1 MKNKKLFAAALTA
14 ALAVSMMGTSVMAST
29 PSGTT
34 EFSYTP
40 GTSGPTVPVNPTN
53 PENDPNNWMVS
64 YPRSI
69 VLMDNNEAGENAN
82 ATAAKDV
89 GQGLN
94 FDVKQR
100 VPGTNGNQV
109 TDKNVGKGI
118 TIKPSA
124 TGWDS
129 GNDIKLKDKVSP
141 TPNEVTMNLIDEG
154 TGSPTVTYKYLTPN
168 DTMATL
174 THTNDTTTGYAVLK
188 YGSVD
193 SAIEGNTYTG
203 NVTFKFEKKTI

>member
-40 GTSGPTVPVNPTN
+40 GTSGPTVPVNPAN
-53 PENDPNNWMVS
+53 PENDANNWMVS

-69 VLMDNNEAGENAN
+69 VLMDNNEAGKNAD
-82 ATAAKDV
+82 ATTAKNV

-100 VPGTNGNQV
+100 VPGTDGDQV
-109 TDKNVGKGI
+109 TAANVGNGI

-124 TGWDS
+124 DGWSS

-141 TPNEVTMNLIDEG
+141 TPNEVTMNLIDAG
-154 TGSPTVTYKYLTPN
+154 TGKPNVTYKYLQPN
-168 DTMATL
+168 AVLGTL
-174 THTNDTTTGYAVLK
+174 THTADTTTGYAVLK

-203 NVTFKFEKKTI
+203 NVTFKFEKA

>member
-40 GTSGPTVPVNPTN
+40 GTSGPTVPVNPAD
-53 PENDPNNWMVS
+53 PENDANNWMVS

-69 VLMDNNEAGENAN
+69 VLMDNNEAGKNAD
-82 ATAAKDV
+82 ATTAKNV

-100 VPGTNGNQV
+100 VPGTDGDQV
-109 TDKNVGKGI
+109 TAANVGNGI

-124 TGWDS
+124 TGWSS

-141 TPNEVTMNLIDEG
+141 TPNEVTMNLIDAG
-154 TGSPTVTYKYLTPN
+154 TGKPDVTYKYLQPN
-168 DTMATL
+168 AVLGTL
-174 THTNDTTTGYAVLK
+174 THTADTTTGYAVLK

-203 NVTFKFEKKTI
+203 NVTFKFEKA

>member
-40 GTSGPTVPVNPTN
+40 GTSGPTVPVNPAN
-53 PENDPNNWMVS
+53 PENDANNWMVS

-69 VLMDNNEAGENAN
+69 VLMDNNEAGKNAD
-82 ATAAKDV
+82 ATTAKNV

-100 VPGTNGNQV
+100 VPGTDGDQV
-109 TDKNVGKGI
+109 TAANVGNGI

-124 TGWDS
+124 TGWSS

-141 TPNEVTMNLIDEG
+141 TPNEVTMNLIDAG
-154 TGSPTVTYKYLTPN
+154 TGKPNVTYKYLQPN
-168 DTMATL
+168 AVLGTL
-174 THTNDTTTGYAVLK
+174 THTADTTTGYAVLK

-203 NVTFKFEKKTI
+203 NVTFKFEKAI

>member
-1 MKNKKLFAAALTA
+1 MKNKKLFAAAMTA
-14 ALAVSMMGTSVMAST
+14 ALAVSMMGTYVMAAT

-40 GTSGPTVPVNPTN
+40 GTAGPTVPVNPAD

-69 VLMDNNEAGENAN
+69 VLMDNNEAGETDD
-82 ATAAKDV
+82 ATAAKNV

-124 TGWDS
+124 DGWDS
-129 GNDIKLKDKVSP
+129 GNDITLKDKVSP
-141 TPNEVTMNLIDEG
+141 TPNEVTMNLIDAGNAG
-154 TGSPTVTYKYLTPN
+154 THNYLNPN
-168 DTMATL
+168 GTLATL

-203 NVTFKFEKKTI
+203 NVTFKFAKA

>member
-40 GTSGPTVPVNPTN
+40 GTSGPTVPVNPAD
-53 PENDPNNWMVS
+53 PENDANNWMVS

-69 VLMDNNEAGENAN
+69 VLMDNNEAGKNAD
-82 ATAAKDV
+82 ATTAKNV

-100 VPGTNGNQV
+100 VPGTDGDQV
-109 TDKNVGKGI
+109 TAANVGNGI

-124 TGWDS
+124 TGWSS

-141 TPNEVTMNLIDEG
+141 TPNEVTMNLIDAG
-154 TGSPTVTYKYLTPN
+154 TGKPDVTYKYLQPN
-168 DTMATL
+168 AVLGTL
-174 THTNDTTTGYAVLK
+174 THTADTTTGYAVLK

-203 NVTFKFEKKTI
+203 NVTFKFEKTI

>member
-40 GTSGPTVPVNPTN
+40 GTSGPTVPVNPAN
-53 PENDPNNWMVS
+53 PENDANNWMVS

-69 VLMDNNEAGENAN
+69 VLMDNNEAGKNAD
-82 ATAAKDV
+82 ATTAKNV

-100 VPGTNGNQV
+100 VPGTDGDQV
-109 TDKNVGKGI
+109 TAANVGNGI

-124 TGWDS
+124 DGWSS

-141 TPNEVTMNLIDEG
+141 TPNEVTMNLIDAG
-154 TGSPTVTYKYLTPN
+154 TGKPNVTYKYLQPN
-168 DTMATL
+168 AVLGTL
-174 THTNDTTTGYAVLK
+174 THTADTTTGYAVLK
-188 YGSVD
+188 NGSVD

-203 NVTFKFEKKTI
+203 NVTFKFAKA

>member
-34 EFSYTP
+34 EFSYTS
-40 GTSGPTVPVNPTN
+40 GTSGPTVPVNPAN
-53 PENDPNNWMVS
+53 PENDANNWMVS

-69 VLMDNNEAGENAN
+69 VLMDNNEAGKNAD
-82 ATAAKDV
+82 ATTAKNV

-100 VPGTNGNQV
+100 VPGTDGDQV
-109 TDKNVGKGI
+109 TAANVGNGI

-124 TGWDS
+124 TGWSS

-141 TPNEVTMNLIDEG
+141 TPNEVTMNLIDAG
-154 TGSPTVTYKYLTPN
+154 TGKPNVTYKYLQPN
-168 DTMATL
+168 AVLGTL
-174 THTNDTTTGYAVLK
+174 THTADTTTGYAVLK

>member
-1 MKNKKLFAAALTA
+1 MKNKKLFAAAMTA
-14 ALAVSMMGTSVMAST
+14 ALAVSMMGTYVMAAT

-40 GTSGPTVPVNPTN
+40 GTAGPTVPVNPAD
-53 PENDPNNWMVS
+53 PENDPNNWIVS

-124 TGWDS
+124 DGWSS

-141 TPNEVTMNLIDEG
+141 TPNEVTMNLIDAGNAG
-154 TGSPTVTYKYLTPN
+154 THNYLNPN
-168 DTMATL
+168 GTLATL

-203 NVTFKFEKKTI
+203 NVTFKFEKTI

>member
-40 GTSGPTVPVNPTN
+40 GTSGPTVPVNPAN
-53 PENDPNNWMVS
+53 PENDANNWMVS

-69 VLMDNNEAGENAN
+69 VLMDNNEAGKNAD
-82 ATAAKDV
+82 ATTAKNV

-100 VPGTNGNQV
+100 VPGTDGDQV
-109 TDKNVGKGI
+109 TAANVGNGI

-124 TGWDS
+124 TGWSS

-141 TPNEVTMNLIDEG
+141 TPNEVTMNLIDAG
-154 TGSPTVTYKYLTPN
+154 TGKPNVTYKYLQPN
-168 DTMATL
+168 AVLGTL
-174 THTNDTTTGYAVLK
+174 THTADTTTGYAVLK

-203 NVTFKFEKKTI
+203 NVTFKFEKA

>member
-40 GTSGPTVPVNPTN
+40 GTSGPTVPVNPAN
-53 PENDPNNWMVS
+53 PENDANNWMVS

-69 VLMDNNEAGENAN
+69 VLMDNNEAGKNAD
-82 ATAAKDV
+82 ATTAKNV

-100 VPGTNGNQV
+100 VPGTDGDQV
-109 TDKNVGKGI
+109 TAANVGNGI

-124 TGWDS
+124 TGWSS

-141 TPNEVTMNLIDEG
+141 TPNEVTMNLIDAG
-154 TGSPTVTYKYLTPN
+154 TGKPNVTYKYLQPN
-168 DTMATL
+168 AVLGTL
-174 THTNDTTTGYAVLK
+174 THTADTTTGYAVLK

>member
-14 ALAVSMMGTSVMAST
+14 ALAVSMMGTSVMAYD
-29 PSGTT
+29 GTT
-34 EFSYTP
+34 KFTYTP
-40 GTSGPTVPVNPTN
+40 GTSGPTDPVNPAN

-69 VLMDNNEAGENAN
+69 VLMDNNEAGNGAN
-82 ATAAKDV
+82 ATTAKNV

-100 VPGTNGNQV
+100 VPGTNGDQV
-109 TDKNVGKGI
+109 TDKNVGNGI

-124 TGWDS
+124 TGWSS

-141 TPNEVTMNLIDEG
+141 RPNEVTMNLIDEG
-154 TGSPTVTYKYLTPN
+154 TGSPTVTYKYLNPN

-174 THTNDTTTGYAVLK
+174 TRTNDTTTGYAVLK

-193 SAIEGNTYTG
+193 RAIEGNTYTG

>member
-40 GTSGPTVPVNPTN
+40 GTSGPTVPVNPAN
-53 PENDPNNWMVS
+53 PENDANNWMVS

-69 VLMDNNEAGENAN
+69 VLMDNNEAGKNAD
-82 ATAAKDV
+82 ATTAKNV

-100 VPGTNGNQV
+100 VPGTDGDQV
-109 TDKNVGKGI
+109 TAANVGNGI

-124 TGWDS
+124 TGWSS

-154 TGSPTVTYKYLTPN
+154 TGKPDVTYKYLQPN
-168 DTMATL
+168 AVLGTL
-174 THTNDTTTGYAVLK
+174 THTADTTTGYAVLK

-203 NVTFKFEKKTI
+203 NVTFKFEKA

>member
-40 GTSGPTVPVNPTN
+40 GTSGPTVPVNPAN
-53 PENDPNNWMVS
+53 PENDANNWMVS

-69 VLMDNNEAGENAN
+69 VLMDNNEAGETDD
-82 ATAAKDV
+82 ATAAKNV

-100 VPGTNGNQV
+100 VPGTDGDQV
-109 TDKNVGKGI
+109 TAANVGNGI

-124 TGWDS
+124 DGWSS

-141 TPNEVTMNLIDEG
+141 TPNEVTMNLIDAG
-154 TGSPTVTYKYLTPN
+154 TGHPDVTYKYLQPN
-168 DTMATL
+168 AVLGTL
-174 THTNDTTTGYAVLK
+174 THTADTTTGYAVLK

-203 NVTFKFEKKTI
+203 NVTFTFTKG

>member
-40 GTSGPTVPVNPTN
+40 GTSGPTVPVNPAN
-53 PENDPNNWMVS
+53 PENDANNWMVS

-69 VLMDNNEAGENAN
+69 VLMDNNEAGKNAD
-82 ATAAKDV
+82 ATTAKNV

-100 VPGTNGNQV
+100 VPGTDGDQV
-109 TDKNVGKGI
+109 TAKNVGNGI

-124 TGWDS
+124 TGWSS

-141 TPNEVTMNLIDEG
+141 TPNEVTMNLIDAG
-154 TGSPTVTYKYLTPN
+154 TGKPNVTYKYLQPN
-168 DTMATL
+168 AVLGTL
-174 THTNDTTTGYAVLK
+174 THTADTTTGYAVLK

>member
-14 ALAVSMMGTSVMAST
+14 ALAVSMMGTSVMAAT

-40 GTSGPTVPVNPTN
+40 GTAGPTVPVNPAD
-53 PENDPNNWMVS
+53 PENDPNNWIVS

-69 VLMDNNEAGENAN
+69 VLMDNNEAGETDD
-82 ATAAKDV
+82 ATAAKNV

-141 TPNEVTMNLIDEG
+141 TPNEVTMNLIDAGNAG
-154 TGSPTVTYKYLTPN
+154 THNYLNPN
-168 DTMATL
+168 GTLATL

-203 NVTFKFEKKTI
+203 NVTFKFEKA

>member
-40 GTSGPTVPVNPTN
+40 GTSGPTVPVNPAD
-53 PENDPNNWMVS
+53 PENDANNWMVS

-69 VLMDNNEAGENAN
+69 VLMDNNEAGKNAD
-82 ATAAKDV
+82 ATTAKNV

-100 VPGTNGNQV
+100 VPGTDGDQV
-109 TDKNVGKGI
+109 TAANVGNGI

-124 TGWDS
+124 TGWSS

-141 TPNEVTMNLIDEG
+141 TPNEVTMNLIDAG
-154 TGSPTVTYKYLTPN
+154 TGKPNVTYKYLQPN
-168 DTMATL
+168 AVLGTL
-174 THTNDTTTGYAVLK
+174 THTAHTTTGYAVLK

>member
-1 MKNKKLFAAALTA
+1 MKNKKLFAAAMTA
-14 ALAVSMMGTSVMAST
+14 ALAVSMMGTYVMAAT

-40 GTSGPTVPVNPTN
+40 GTAGPTVPVNPAD
-53 PENDPNNWMVS
+53 PENDENNWIVS

-69 VLMDNNEAGENAN
+69 VLMDNNEAGESDD

-100 VPGTNGNQV
+100 VPGTDGDQV
-109 TDKNVGKGI
+109 TAANVGRNGI
-118 TIKPSA
+118 AIKASA
-124 TGWDS
+124 DGWAS

-141 TPNEVTMNLIDEG
+141 TPNEVIMNLIDAGNAG
-154 TGSPTVTYKYLTPN
+154 THTYLNPDGTL
-168 DTMATL
+168 ATL

-203 NVTFKFEKKTI
+203 NVTFTFTKG

>member
-1 MKNKKLFAAALTA
+1 MKNKKLFAAAMTA
-14 ALAVSMMGTSVMAST
+14 ALAVSMMGTYVMAAT

-40 GTSGPTVPVNPTN
+40 GTSGPTVPVDPTN
-53 PENDPNNWMVS
+53 PEDDPNNWMVS

-69 VLMDNNEAGENAN
+69 VLMDNNEAAENAD
-82 ATAAKDV
+82 ATTAKNV

-100 VPGTNGNQV
+100 VPGTNGDQV

-141 TPNEVTMNLIDEG
+141 TPNEVTMNLIDAG
-154 TGSPTVTYKYLTPN
+154 TGNPDVTYKYLQPN
-168 DTMATL
+168 EVLGTL
-174 THTNDTTTGYAVLK
+174 THTADATTGYAVLK
-188 YGSVD
+188 YGTVD

-203 NVTFKFEKKTI
+203 NVTFKFEKAI

>member
-14 ALAVSMMGTSVMAST
+14 ALAVSMMGTYVMAAT

-40 GTSGPTVPVNPTN
+40 GTSGPTVPVNPAN
-53 PENDPNNWMVS
+53 PENDANNWMVS

-69 VLMDNNEAGENAN
+69 VLMDNNEAGKNAD
-82 ATAAKDV
+82 ATTAKNV

-100 VPGTNGNQV
+100 VPGTNGDQV

-124 TGWDS
+124 TGWSS

-141 TPNEVTMNLIDEG
+141 TPNEVTMNLIDAG
-154 TGSPTVTYKYLTPN
+154 TGKPNVTYKYLQPN
-168 DTMATL
+168 EVLGTL
-174 THTNDTTTGYAVLK
+174 THTADATTGYAVLK

-203 NVTFKFEKKTI
+203 NVTFTFTKTP

>member
-1 MKNKKLFAAALTA
+1 MKNKKLFAAAMTA
-14 ALAVSMMGTSVMAST
+14 ALAVSMMGTYVMAAT

-40 GTSGPTVPVNPTN
+40 GTAGPTVPVNPAD

-69 VLMDNNEAGENAN
+69 VLMDNNEAGETDD
-82 ATAAKDV
+82 ATAAKNV

-141 TPNEVTMNLIDEG
+141 IPNEVTMNLIDAGNAG
-154 TGSPTVTYKYLTPN
+154 THNYLNPN
-168 DTMATL
+168 GTLATL

-203 NVTFKFEKKTI
+203 NVTFKFDKKTI

>member
-40 GTSGPTVPVNPTN
+40 GTSGPTVPVNPAK

-69 VLMDNNEAGENAN
+69 VLMDNNEAGKNDD
-82 ATAAKDV
+82 ATTAKNV

-100 VPGTNGNQV
+100 VPGTDGDQV

-141 TPNEVTMNLIDEG
+141 TPNEVTMNLIDAG
-154 TGSPTVTYKYLTPN
+154 TGNADVTSKYLQPN
-168 DTMATL
+168 GVLGTL
-174 THTNDTTTGYAVLK
+174 THTADATTGYAVLK

-203 NVTFKFEKKTI
+203 NVTFTFTKTP

>member
-40 GTSGPTVPVNPTN
+40 GTSGPTVPVNPAD
-53 PENDPNNWMVS
+53 PENDANNWMVS

-69 VLMDNNEAGENAN
+69 VLMDNNEAGKNAD
-82 ATAAKDV
+82 ATTAKNV

-100 VPGTNGNQV
+100 VPGTDGDQV
-109 TDKNVGKGI
+109 TAANVGRNGI

-124 TGWDS
+124 TGWSS

-141 TPNEVTMNLIDEG
+141 TPNEVTMNLIDAG
-154 TGSPTVTYKYLTPN
+154 TGKPDVTYKYLQPN
-168 DTMATL
+168 AVLGTL
-174 THTNDTTTGYAVLK
+174 THTADTTTGYAVLK

-203 NVTFKFEKKTI
+203 NVTFKFEKA

>member
-1 MKNKKLFAAALTA
+1 MKNKKLFAAAMTA
-14 ALAVSMMGTSVMAST
+14 ALAVSMMGTSVMAAT

-40 GTSGPTVPVNPTN
+40 GTAGPTVPVNPAD
-53 PENDPNNWMVS
+53 PENDPNNWIVS

-100 VPGTNGNQV
+100 VPGTDGDQV
-109 TDKNVGKGI
+109 TAKNVGNGI

-124 TGWDS
+124 DGWSS

-141 TPNEVTMNLIDEG
+141 TPNEVTMNLIDAGNAG
-154 TGSPTVTYKYLTPN
+154 THTYLNPN
-168 DTMATL
+168 GTLATL

>member
-14 ALAVSMMGTSVMAST
+14 ALAVSMMGTSVMAAT

-40 GTSGPTVPVNPTN
+40 GTAGPTVPVNPAN
-53 PENDPNNWMVS
+53 PENDPNNWIVS

-69 VLMDNNEAGENAN
+69 VLMDNNEAGETDD
-82 ATAAKDV
+82 ATAAKNV

-100 VPGTNGNQV
+100 VPGTDGNQV

-141 TPNEVTMNLIDEG
+141 TPNEVTMNLIDAGNAG
-154 TGSPTVTYKYLTPN
+154 THNYLIPN
-168 DTMATL
+168 GTLATL

-203 NVTFKFEKKTI
+203 NVTFKFEKTI

>member
-40 GTSGPTVPVNPTN
+40 GTSGPTVPVNPAN
-53 PENDPNNWMVS
+53 PENDANNWMVS

-100 VPGTNGNQV
+100 VPGTNGDQV
-109 TDKNVGKGI
+109 TAKNVGNGI

-124 TGWDS
+124 TGWSS

-141 TPNEVTMNLIDEG
+141 TPNEVTMNLIDAG
-154 TGSPTVTYKYLTPN
+154 TGKPNVTYKYLQPN
-168 DTMATL
+168 AVLGTL
-174 THTNDTTTGYAVLK
+174 THTADTTTGYAVLK

-203 NVTFKFEKKTI
+203 NVTFKFEKA

>member
-40 GTSGPTVPVNPTN
+40 GTSGPTVPVNPGK
-53 PENDPNNWMVS
+53 PENDANNWMVS

-69 VLMDNNEAGENAN
+69 VLMDNNEAGKNAD
-82 ATAAKDV
+82 ATTAKNV

-100 VPGTNGNQV
+100 VPGTDGDQV
-109 TDKNVGKGI
+109 TAANVGNGI

-124 TGWDS
+124 TGWSS

-141 TPNEVTMNLIDEG
+141 TPNEVTMNLIDAG
-154 TGSPTVTYKYLTPN
+154 TGKPDVTYKYLQPN
-168 DTMATL
+168 AVLGTL
-174 THTNDTTTGYAVLK
+174 THTADTTTGYAVLK

-203 NVTFKFEKKTI
+203 NVTFKFEKA

>member
-1 MKNKKLFAAALTA
+1 MKNKKLFAAAMTA
-14 ALAVSMMGTSVMAST
+14 ALAVSMMGTYVMAAT

-40 GTSGPTVPVNPTN
+40 GTAGPTVPVNPAD
-53 PENDPNNWMVS
+53 PENDPNNWIVS

-100 VPGTNGNQV
+100 VPGTNGDQV
-109 TDKNVGKGI
+109 TAKNVGNGI

-124 TGWDS
+124 TGWSS

-141 TPNEVTMNLIDEG
+141 TPNEVTMNLIDAG
-154 TGSPTVTYKYLTPN
+154 TGKPNVTYKYLQPN
-168 DTMATL
+168 AVLGTL
-174 THTNDTTTGYAVLK
+174 THTADTTTGYAVLK

>member
-1 MKNKKLFAAALTA
+1 MKNKKLFAAAMTA
-14 ALAVSMMGTSVMAST
+14 ALAVSMMGTYVMAAT

-141 TPNEVTMNLIDEG
+141 TPNEVTMNLIDAGNAG
-154 TGSPTVTYKYLTPN
+154 THNYLNPN
-168 DTMATL
+168 GTLATL

-203 NVTFKFEKKTI
+203 NVTFTFTKG

>member
-40 GTSGPTVPVNPTN
+40 GTSGPTVPVNPAD
-53 PENDPNNWMVS
+53 PENDANNWMVS

-69 VLMDNNEAGENAN
+69 VLMDNNEAGKNAD
-82 ATAAKDV
+82 ATTAKNV

-100 VPGTNGNQV
+100 VPGTDGDQV
-109 TDKNVGKGI
+109 TAANVGNGI

-124 TGWDS
+124 TGWSS

-141 TPNEVTMNLIDEG
+141 TPNEVTMNLIDAG
-154 TGSPTVTYKYLTPN
+154 TGKPNVTYKYLQPN
-168 DTMATL
+168 AVLGTL
-174 THTNDTTTGYAVLK
+174 THTADTTTGYAVLK

-203 NVTFKFEKKTI
+203 NVTFKFEKA

>member
-1 MKNKKLFAAALTA
+1 MKNKKLFAAAMTA
-14 ALAVSMMGTSVMAST
+14 ALAVSMMGTYVMAAT

-40 GTSGPTVPVNPTN
+40 GTAGPTVPVNPAD
-53 PENDPNNWMVS
+53 PENDENNWIVS

-69 VLMDNNEAGENAN
+69 VLMDNNEAGESDD

-100 VPGTNGNQV
+100 VPGTDGDQV
-109 TDKNVGKGI
+109 TAANVGRNGI
-118 TIKPSA
+118 AIKASA
-124 TGWDS
+124 DGWAS

-141 TPNEVTMNLIDEG
+141 KPNEVIMNLIDAGNAG
-154 TGSPTVTYKYLTPN
+154 THTYLNPDGTL
-168 DTMATL
+168 ATL

-203 NVTFKFEKKTI
+203 NVTFKFEKA